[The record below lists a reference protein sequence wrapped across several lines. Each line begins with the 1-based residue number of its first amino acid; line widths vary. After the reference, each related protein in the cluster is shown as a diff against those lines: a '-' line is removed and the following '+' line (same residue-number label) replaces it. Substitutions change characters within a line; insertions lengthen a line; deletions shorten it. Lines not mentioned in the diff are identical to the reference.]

1 MTTVRVMTNPIHDH
15 RPRPRTGHL
24 VEVLPPVEVTTDR
37 LNFRPL
43 ALADR
48 SQVLA
53 ALDRTR
59 DAMVDRLPLNRAVD
73 TDQTDGRSESD
84 DAMFTRW
91 VETTIETDNNRT
103 AWRRAAFLEDGT
115 FVGCFNLI
123 KIERGL
129 GWSCEANCW
138 VDARF
143 HKHGYASEGVE
154 ALLHFATA
162 DLPIGL
168 GLHRVIGMIQ
178 PDNHASIRVAES
190 LGFRRAEDADLLEIN
205 GVHRVHDRY
214 VYTA

>member
-1 MTTVRVMTNPIHDH
+1 MTTVRVMNIPFQSPRNGVLTT
-15 RPRPRTGHL
+15 RP

-48 SQVLA
+48 TQVLA

-59 DAMVDRLPLNRAVD
+59 DMMTDRLPMHR
-73 TDQTDGRSESD
+73 TDADGQTETD
-84 DAMFTRW
+84 DQLFTRW

-103 AWRRAAFLEDGT
+103 AWRRAAFLDDGT

-138 VDARF
+138 VDAALQGN
-143 HKHGYASEGVE
+143 GYAREGVE
-154 ALLHFATA
+154 ALLHYATA
-162 DLPIGL
+162 DLPVGL
-168 GLHRVIGMIQ
+168 GLHRVNAWIQ
-178 PDNHASIRVAES
+178 PDNAACRRVFEG
-190 LGFRRAEDADLLEIN
+190 LGFGQTGQIDLLDIN
-205 GVHRVHDRY
+205 SVDRPHLGY
-214 VYTA
+214 SHSV